1 MVTTYLPMDTK
12 METKLTQKQETFCLK
27 YFELGNATEA
37 ARLAGYKGHG
47 IRVTASRMLTKT
59 NIQARIAELR
69 QEIKSA
75 AIMSVEERQERL
87 TEIARAKLTD
97 FMELGQDGAWVN
109 LGEET
114 PRGGAI
120 QEIHST
126 TQYDKYGANPTVHTS
141 VKLHDP
147 MKAIDLLNKMDKLYT
162 DGVLVDNR
170 KIEIYDAK
178 GKLTSIINRLSS
190 RIGEDES
197 HQLPD
202 G

>member
-1 MVTTYLPMDTK
+1 
-12 METKLTQKQETFCLK
+12 METKLTQKQERFAL
-27 YFELGNATEA
+27 FLFDGLSQREA
-37 ARLAGYKGHG
+37 WVKAGYSDRYAVAIIDSNACQLNKTSKIQ
-47 IRVTASRMLTKT
+47 IRL
-59 NIQARIAELR
+59 AELR
-69 QEIKSA
+69 QKAEDA
-75 AIMSVEERQERL
+75 SVMNVRERQQRL

-97 FMELGQDGAWVN
+97 FMELGQDGSWVN

-162 DGVLVDNR
+162 DGTIIDNR
-170 KIEIYDAK
+170 KVEIYDAK
-178 GKLTSIINRLSS
+178 GKLTGIITRLAS
-190 RIGEDES
+190 RIGEEEGDRF
-197 HQLPD
+197 PD